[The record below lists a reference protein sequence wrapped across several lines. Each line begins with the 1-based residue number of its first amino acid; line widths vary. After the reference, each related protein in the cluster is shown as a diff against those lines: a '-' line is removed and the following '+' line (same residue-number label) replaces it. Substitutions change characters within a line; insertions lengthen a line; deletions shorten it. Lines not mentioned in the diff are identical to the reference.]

1 MRSVASSAT
10 FVLLL
15 AYLTCPLPLKAQSWE
30 RVGATDRY
38 TAVYLDTESVRV
50 FDGGIRVA
58 VSVIN
63 YQTANGNDES
73 LLAGTLYDC
82 SGNRKRDQFVR
93 RSDSHWGKGIEIRS
107 SGEESRWFDVRR
119 HTIGDSL
126 QRAVCSSDTS
136 GNQIRK

>member
-1 MRSVASSAT
+1 LRPAAPAPFILLFLSLTLAMPAS
-10 FVLLL
+10 
-15 AYLTCPLPLKAQSWE
+15 AQSWD
-30 RVGATDRY
+30 RVVAADRY

-50 FDGGIRVA
+50 LDGGIRVA

-93 RSDSHWGKGIEIRS
+93 KSDSHWGNGIEIRL

-126 QRAVCSSDTS
+126 QRAVCSSDKS
-136 GNQIRK
+136 GNQIGK